1 MKKGTSNKRDVVLQA
16 LDDYLSYMG
25 MPIAKAQS
33 NLKPVTILGLE
44 KFFISYLNKHS
55 KKLTKNSY
63 SMLYSELF
71 QNDTAVP
78 KDGFVKAISSIEAYL
93 QGAQLTPAEI
103 QAIANVVNT
112 AYEIGKNEVAKP
124 VGLAPKT
131 NMIDIKA
138 VNWCAKDAN
147 YWIGPNFNNALSGDI
162 AKTVLD
168 NNMFLGLG
176 RKEVGAILKDKL
188 AGQYDKTDAY
198 WKGLAATVINRARCF
213 GGVSA
218 MEQAMVEEYEILA
231 MMDEKTSP
239 FCRMMDG
246 HVFTLG
252 DAVKARDDMLSST
265 NPEEVKKVHPWIPHK
280 KALTMTHKELVANGQ
295 ALPPYH
301 FYCRTTYI
309 VRSFTV
315 PQAIQEAPPIINCQ
329 PATKS
334 DVLSQDINDYKYDGD
349 ASSLGGTGAKSFYLD
364 AAGNRYIYK
373 PGQTKSGTPEA
384 FRAHGQKSASD
395 LGDILYGKG
404 GHVEVTTITVNGQLG
419 TMQKVVPDVAGS
431 LNGASIAS
439 LNREQLR
446 MIQQEHVLDHVMGNY
461 DAHAGNFVID
471 KNGKVWGVD
480 KEQVFRYSKD
490 TKSHRMSL
498 TYHPNAQHGE
508 QPPIYNLL
516 FKGFADGDID
526 LDLQDTLP
534 ILQRLEKIS
543 DAEYRHIL
551 KDYTK
556 GRFSTADEMKEFLDW
571 AVARKNGMRAEYEA
585 FYTGLL
591 KTRIKGFKGKF
602 QFSDSMPLKNIPA
615 APLAA
620 QPSAAL
626 CQAMSMKELKEMAKN
641 MGINGAP
648 YLTKEELID
657 VIAGKTPKGDTMAII
672 KARRAQKR
680 AARAANKV
688 KPAPPIIG
696 TDTEDFAEAM
706 KGLTHDPDGTY
717 IPLDG
722 DIVEGQ
728 AATARILTRGGTD
741 HVLVDMKIRQPYHK
755 TIDRMMDNIDA
766 SGVGK
771 KSSLITRT
779 FGDSRMVEV
788 DGVKI
793 TWTNRRN
800 TYAAMQGALEFEVK
814 DTTSGNAAKKIQDV
828 LERYQKEALIA
839 TRTTEDINRHKAM
852 RVLWQVAPQEAD
864 ALASMSPP
872 PTYAEVILNLEK
884 KGIKQEALND
894 IKLKKITPGHYAYV
908 WEGRA
913 KHYKN
918 IGADHVFVGVKRDGR
933 DLLINLGKKQEAL
946 KCSSIRHKI
955 GIGGGASV
963 DADMERGGGDS
974 VFGRIVT
981 KRAIKDKM
989 EYSNAFKGGV
999 YEIIYSPKVL
1009 ERLDWYAYDGDNFGS
1024 TLPHAWNSRP
1034 GAEDF
1039 IRKMNSSY
1047 SSSNEIMFRSAL
1059 SAEDAVGIVC
1069 EDDQLRR
1076 NLIDNFKANGVTKIN
1091 GKSISAFVTVS
1102 SQMKEFSK

>member
-1 MKKGTSNKRDVVLQA
+1 MKKGTSNKRDAVLQA

-25 MPIAKAQS
+25 MPIEKAQS
-33 NLKPVTILGLE
+33 DLKAVTILGLE
-44 KFFISYLNKHS
+44 KFFVSYLNKHS
-55 KKLTKNSY
+55 KKLTKY
-63 SMLYSELF
+63 AYAMLYSELF
-71 QNDTAVP
+71 QNNTTVA
-78 KDGFVKAISSIEAYL
+78 KEGFVHATSAIEAYL
-93 QGAQLTPAEI
+93 QGEKLTPAEI

-112 AYEIGKNEVAKP
+112 AYDIGKTEVAKP
-124 VGLAPKT
+124 VGLVPKT
-131 NMIDIKA
+131 NMVDLKA

-147 YWIGPNFNNALSGDI
+147 FWIGNNFNTRLSESI
-162 AKTVLD
+162 QKTVID
-168 NNMFLGLG
+168 NGMFLGLG
-176 RKEVGAILKDKL
+176 REEVGAILKDNL
-188 AGQYDKTDAY
+188 NAYYDKTDAY

-213 GGVSA
+213 GGVSV
-218 MEQAMVEEYEILA
+218 MEQAMVETYEILA
-231 MMDEKTSP
+231 MMDERTSP

-246 HVFTLG
+246 HIFTLG
-252 DAVKARDDMLSST
+252 EAVKARDDMLNAT
-265 NPEEVKKVHPWIPHK
+265 DPEEVKKVHPWIPYK
-280 KALTMTHKELVANGQ
+280 KAVNMTHKELVGQGQ

-309 VRSFTV
+309 VRSFAV
-315 PQAIQEAPPIINCQ
+315 PDAIKEAPPIINCQ
-329 PATKS
+329 AAEPS
-334 DVLSQDINDYKYDGD
+334 DVLSQNINDYTYDGN
-349 ASSLGGTGAKSFYLD
+349 ASSLGGAGAKSFYLD

-373 PGQTKSGTPEA
+373 PGQTKSGTPEP
-384 FRAHGQKSASD
+384 FRAHIQKSASD

-404 GHVEVTTITVNGQLG
+404 EHVEVTTITANGQLG
-419 TMQKVVPDVAGS
+419 TMQKVIPDVTKNLGGVPLSS
-431 LNGASIAS
+431 LTQA
-439 LNREQLR
+439 QLR
-446 MIQQEHVLDHVMGNY
+446 MIQQEHVLDYVMGNY
-461 DAHAGNFVID
+461 DAHGNNFVMD
-471 KNGKVWGVD
+471 KNGKLWGVD
-480 KEQVFRYSKD
+480 KEQAFRYAAD
-490 TKSHRMSL
+490 TKSHKMDL
-498 TYHPNAQHGE
+498 TYHPNIVHGE
-508 QPPIYNLL
+508 KPPIYNFL

-543 DAEYRHIL
+543 DAEYKKIL
-551 KDYTK
+551 KNYTK
-556 GRFSTADEMKEFLDW
+556 TRFNTADEMKEFLDW
-571 AVARKNGMRAEYEA
+571 AVDRKNGLRAEYET

-648 YLTKEELID
+648 YLTKDELID
-657 VIAGKTPKGDTMAII
+657 VITGKTPKGDTMAII

-688 KPAPPIIG
+688 KSAPVLIE
-696 TDTEDFAEAM
+696 TDTEDFMDIM
-706 KGLTHDPDGTY
+706 KRLTHDPDGTY

-728 AATARILTRGGTD
+728 YATGRILTRGGVD
-741 HVLVDMKIRQPYHK
+741 HVSVDMKIRQPYHK
-755 TIDRMMDNIDA
+755 TIDKMMDNIDA
-766 SGVGK
+766 SGAG
-771 KSSLITRT
+771 KSSIITRT

-800 TYAAMQGALEFEVK
+800 SYAAMQGALEFEVK
-814 DTTSGNAAKKIQDV
+814 GATNAQAAEKIKNV
-828 LERYQKEALIA
+828 LEKYQKEAIIA
-839 TRTTEDINRHKAM
+839 SRTAEDINRHKAM
-852 RVLWQVAPQEAD
+852 RVLWQVAPKEAD
-864 ALASMSPP
+864 ALAAMSPP
-872 PTYAEVILNLEK
+872 PTYAEVMLTLEK
-884 KGIKQEALND
+884 RGIKQEALND
-894 IKLKKITPGHYAYV
+894 IKLKRITRGYYAYV

-913 KHYKN
+913 EHYKN

-933 DLLINLGKKQEAL
+933 DLLVNMGKKQEAL
-946 KCSSIRHKI
+946 KCSSIRHKT
-955 GIGGGASV
+955 GISGGASV
-963 DADMERGGGDS
+963 GTDMERGGGDS

-989 EYSNAFKGGV
+989 EYNDAFKGGV

-1009 ERLDWYAYDGDNFGS
+1009 ERMDWYAYDGDNFGS
-1024 TLPHAWNSRP
+1024 TLPHTWDSRL

-1039 IRKMNSSY
+1039 IYKMNSSY

-1059 SAEDAVGIVC
+1059 AAEDAVGIVC
-1069 EDDQLRR
+1069 ETDQLRR

-1091 GKSISAFVTVS
+1091 GKSISSFVTVS